1 MDRLKTRFIYGTPNF
16 ALLANDPAMPIAR
29 EVGNILGKNV
39 PENHG
44 TFGNAE
50 YRVIVDQPEVQTRD
64 VYVFQTTDVHPN
76 SNIRQAKLL
85 AIGAK
90 NAGAAR
96 INYICSNL
104 AYSRQDRVIIPG
116 EPDSGRNVVQEM
128 WDAGSHNY
136 RKRKHESQ
144 LRSDATLWVVD
155 IHSVKPLEAVN
166 RLSKHPYEWV
176 NLNSDFILKPAI
188 AHLIEEK
195 GLNPVMAFPDETARL
210 KYADYAKW
218 FGKGLESAVTV
229 KKIRQTD
236 KKNQV
241 AMAEDQEDFAPKVAG
256 MDVIIRD
263 DMFDTGGTA
272 IQACKAF
279 MEAGARSVR
288 VVVTH
293 GVLSR
298 DPENPEKDAIYNI
311 NSPYLTELIILDT
324 IPPTDEVLNH
334 PKITVIKHAP
344 LLAEAIQRVE
354 NREPLGELATSMSP
368 GFERSYMRW
377 TKVNKYRRRSAKQQR
392 KIS

>member
-1 MDRLKTRFIYGTPNF
+1 VYGTPNF
-16 ALLANDPAMPIAR
+16 ALLANDPAIPVAR
-29 EVGNILGKNV
+29 EVGEMLGKTV
-39 PENHG
+39 PDNHG

-50 YRVIVDQPEVQTRD
+50 YRVMVDQPEVQTKD
-64 VYVFQTTDVHPN
+64 VYVFQTTDGNPD
-76 SNIRQAKLL
+76 SNIQQAKLL

-104 AYSRQDRVIIPG
+104 AYSRQDRRIIPG

-136 RKRKHESQ
+136 RKRKHSSQ
-144 LRSDATLWVVD
+144 PRSDATLWVVD

-166 RLSKHPYEWV
+166 QFSKHPYEWV
-176 NLNSDFILKPAI
+176 NLSSDYLLKPTI
-188 AHLIEEK
+188 ARLIEEK
-195 GLNPVMAFPDETARL
+195 GLNPVMAFPDETAKK
-210 KYADYAKW
+210 KYGD
-218 FGKGLESAVTV
+218 GLETFVTI
-229 KKIRQTD
+229 KKIRPPD

-241 AMAEDQEDFAPKVAG
+241 ALAPDQEDFAPKVAG

-298 DPENPEKDAIYNI
+298 DPNNLEKDALHNI
-311 NSPYLTELIILDT
+311 NSPYLTELIMLDT
-324 IPPTDEVLNH
+324 IPLQTEFAQH

-344 LLAEAIQRVE
+344 LLAEAIRRVE
-354 NREPLGELATSMSP
+354 SRELLEELATSMSP
-368 GFERSYMRW
+368 GFERSYMRMAKIN
-377 TKVNKYRRRSAKQQR
+377 TYRRRRARQHATEIQLAA
-392 KIS
+392 